1 MYEFNKD
8 DAFRFA
14 DFVGTQ
20 TKVYRE
26 ELLFKSCPYCKGTG
40 RDNLYK
46 FSINLSNGLFNCMRS
61 SCKAKGNMV
70 TLAKDFN
77 FKLTGWTDAPVKR
90 YKKFPKPDHKIEPK
104 EPAIK
109 YLESRGISEEV
120 AKRYEIT
127 VHKEHDNVLL
137 IPFFDENG
145 EMPFIK
151 YRKTDFDKTKDSN
164 KEWCAKGGKPILF
177 GMKQCNLENKTLIIT
192 EGQIDSLSV
201 AEAGYENAVSV
212 PTGANG
218 FTWIPHCWDW
228 VHNFNELIIFGD
240 HEKGHITL
248 VDELKKRFGF
258 IRIKVVRE
266 EDYKDCKD
274 ANDILRKYGKEQIK
288 ACIENAKDIPVEHV
302 VSLAD
307 VPDINPFDLPKMKT
321 GFRDL
326 DELLY
331 GGLPFGGI
339 TLVTGKSGEGK
350 STIVSQMLLNA
361 IDEGHKVFA
370 YSGELP
376 NSMFKSWMTY
386 QAAGAQH
393 IISYRTKWGNEG
405 FNVSDSN
412 KQKIHEWFRDSIYVY
427 SDENIEGDEKTDI
440 LKIAEEMIVR
450 NGVDVILI
458 DNLMT
463 GLDMITNNG
472 QDKYEKQSVFVKA
485 LARLAIKFDVL
496 ILLVA
501 HMRKN
506 NYSANGNDEVS
517 GSSDI
522 TNLCSVTLMYE
533 KDYDMP
539 TMRRLKCWKN
549 RVFGKTN
556 PTGWLMDYDERSKR
570 VFGEHDEKDKQF
582 GWGDGFEV
590 IVDSPFV

>member
-1 MYEFNKD
+1 M
-8 DAFRFA
+8 
-14 DFVGTQ
+14 
-20 TKVYRE
+20 
-26 ELLFKSCPYCKGTG
+26 
-40 RDNLYK
+40 
-46 FSINLSNGLFNCMRS
+46 
-61 SCKAKGNMV
+61 
-70 TLAKDFN
+70 
-77 FKLTGWTDAPVKR
+77 
-90 YKKFPKPDHKIEPK
+90 
-104 EPAIK
+104 
-109 YLESRGISEEV
+109 
-120 AKRYEIT
+120 
-127 VHKEHDNVLL
+127 
-137 IPFFDENG
+137 
-145 EMPFIK
+145 
-151 YRKTDFDKTKDSN
+151 
-164 KEWCAKGGKPILF
+164 
-177 GMKQCNLENKTLIIT
+177 
-192 EGQIDSLSV
+192 
-201 AEAGYENAVSV
+201 
-212 PTGANG
+212 
-218 FTWIPHCWDW
+218 
-228 VHNFNELIIFGD
+228 
-240 HEKGHITL
+240 
-248 VDELKKRFGF
+248 
-258 IRIKVVRE
+258 
-266 EDYKDCKD
+266 
-274 ANDILRKYGKEQIK
+274 
-288 ACIENAKDIPVEHV
+288 
-302 VSLAD
+302 
-307 VPDINPFDLPKMKT
+307 
-321 GFRDL
+321 
-326 DELLY
+326 
-331 GGLPFGGI
+331 
-339 TLVTGKSGEGK
+339 
-350 STIVSQMLLNA
+350 
-361 IDEGHKVFA
+361 FA

-463 GLDMITNNG
+463 GLDMIANGG